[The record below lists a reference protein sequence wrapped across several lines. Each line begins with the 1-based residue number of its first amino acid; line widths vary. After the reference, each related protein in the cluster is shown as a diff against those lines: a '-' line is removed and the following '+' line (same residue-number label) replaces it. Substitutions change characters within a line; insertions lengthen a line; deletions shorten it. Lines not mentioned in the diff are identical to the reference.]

1 VHKEGEVKTKWYLI
15 LLIGLVFILFMI
27 PMGCESI
34 NRVDNAEFY
43 LKQALDQISDI
54 KQSMWDGECVEDLD
68 FKLDDI
74 ENNIEDALQELYY
87 THPNY

>member
-1 VHKEGEVKTKWYLI
+1 MKTNLI
-15 LLIGLVFILFMI
+15 LLIGLIFILFLV
-27 PMGCESI
+27 PLGCGP
-34 NRVDNAEFY
+34 NYVDNAEFY

-54 KQSMWDGECVEDLD
+54 EQSMGDGDYVEDLE

-74 ENNIEDALQELYY
+74 AESIEDALQELYY

>member
-1 VHKEGEVKTKWYLI
+1 MKTKWYLI

-27 PMGCESI
+27 PMGYESI

-87 THPNY
+87 MQPNY

>member
-1 VHKEGEVKTKWYLI
+1 MKTKWYLI

-54 KQSMWDGECVEDLD
+54 KQSMGDGEYVEDLEFRLGD
-68 FKLDDI
+68 LA
-74 ENNIEDALQELYY
+74 ESIEDALQELYY

>member
-1 VHKEGEVKTKWYLI
+1 MKTNWYFMLVIVLI
-15 LLIGLVFILFMI
+15 IILFVLLL
-27 PMGCESI
+27 GCESI

-54 KQSMWDGECVEDLD
+54 RQSMWDGECVEDLE
-68 FKLDDI
+68 FKLEDI